1 MIKKNITINF
11 CGRLYAIDEDAYEL
25 LQHYTETIRRY
36 YRKIEGGEEIA
47 DDIEA
52 RIAELFDESSA
63 HAIDIELTEKV
74 IRQIGKLED
83 ITDGDVSSDATSES
97 STGSDAGTSAASASE
112 RFRRG
117 ANAFAQ
123 NVEDA
128 AENTW
133 KTLKSDKHFFRDSRN
148 ALLGGVL
155 AGCAQYFGGSALV
168 WRILFLIVVLVP
180 IPLIDWLGI
189 GAFALVVY
197 LVLWIIAPKAETPEQ
212 VLQMHGEQV
221 NPQNLAEE
229 VTRQSAA
236 PKKSNGN
243 ILFDLIKVGGCL
255 LFFPFILAL
264 LFLFVGFITAASVFL
279 TAPLTW
285 FTTWFHFQP
294 EVFTVVQVPFYTAC
308 AALGIA
314 LFILVYCCI
323 HAALSSMG
331 KTSSMSTSQ
340 RIMWL
345 IAFIGCIII
354 LIVACVKTYTDA
366 KPIQEEWE
374 NRVEAQDRE
383 QHMHDGIFFS
393 NQDWNYFQC
402 EAWKLITAENCGD
415 NEYTRSGEYVDIK
428 DVVEGGHGKRDYD
441 KRYLNAWAP
450 DQNLRYQAER
460 TEGVEPGTYKLTC
473 SARCAEGSDGVYIYV
488 IVDDTPDSK
497 PIFAAVPALGN
508 SSRNNG
514 WSTVTIGNI
523 KVAKGAT
530 VRYGVSTDPEFT
542 HQTSNVEWF
551 SACDFELTPVE
562 D

>member
-25 LQHYTETIRRY
+25 LQHYTDTIRRY
-36 YRKIEGGEEIA
+36 YSKIEGGEEVA

-52 RIAELFDESSA
+52 RIAELFDEYA
-63 HAIDIELTEKV
+63 ATAIDIQLAEKV

-83 ITDGDVSSDATSES
+83 ITAGDVSSDATSEPAS
-97 STGSDAGTSAASASE
+97 DTFSTESTTE
-112 RFRRG
+112 RLRRG

-128 AENTW
+128 AQNTW
-133 KTLKSDKHFFRDSRN
+133 QTLRSDKRFFRDSRN

-155 AGCAQYFGGSALV
+155 AGCAQYFGGSMLL
-168 WRILFLIVVLVP
+168 WRLLFLVLVIVP
-180 IPLIDWLGI
+180 IPLLDWMGI

-197 LVLWIIAPKAETPEQ
+197 LVLWIIAPMAETPEQ

-236 PKKSNGN
+236 PKKSSGN
-243 ILFDLIKVGGCL
+243 ILFGLLKIAGCL
-255 LFFPFILAL
+255 LFLPFILAS
-264 LFLFVGFITAASVFL
+264 LFLFIGFITATSVFL

-294 EVFTVVQVPFYTAC
+294 EVFTVVQVPFYIAC
-308 AALGIA
+308 VALGIG

-331 KTSSMSTSQ
+331 KVSPMGTNQ
-340 RIMWL
+340 RLTWL
-345 IAFIGCIII
+345 VAFIGSIII
-354 LIVACVKTYTDA
+354 LIVSCVKTYTDA
-366 KPIQEEWE
+366 KPIQDKWRD
-374 NRVEAQDRE
+374 RVEAEDRE
-383 QHMHDGIFFS
+383 QHMHDGFYFS

-402 EAWKLITAENCGD
+402 EAWRLIIAENCGD
-415 NEYTRSGEYVDIK
+415 NEYTRNGEYVDIE
-428 DVVEGGHGKRDYD
+428 DVNDDDYGKCDYD
-441 KRYLNAWAP
+441 KRYLNAWAS
-450 DQNLRYQAER
+450 DHNLRYQAER
-460 TEGVEPGTYKLTC
+460 TEGVEAGTYKLTC
-473 SARCAEGSDGVYIYV
+473 SARCAEGSDGVYIYA
-488 IVDDTPDSK
+488 IVDGTPDAK
-497 PIFAAVPALGN
+497 PMFAAVPALGN

-514 WSTVTIGNI
+514 WSTVTISNI
-523 KVAKGAT
+523 KVPEGST
-530 VRYGVSTDPEFT
+530 IRYGVSTDPDFT
-542 HQTSNVEWF
+542 HQTSHVEWF
-551 SACDFELTPVE
+551 SACDFKLTQVN